1 MGGTAGSAS
10 FLNESL
16 SRISAAR
23 WIILSAEIPEAQRAP
38 M

>member
-10 FLNESL
+10 CLRDFL

-23 WIILSAEIPEAQRAP
+23 WIILSAGTPDAQSAP
-38 M
+38 T